1 LPIRHEKVSYELV
14 VVNLEPSDVISLVN
28 TDLEVDL
35 LPSEK
40 AQQEQ
45 EKRAKAEE
53 LAAAAVLAASQA
65 AMQRASRAERIR
77 SSLPQEVGGDAK
89 DTVMILVKLPQGN

>member
-14 VVNLEPSDVISLVN
+14 VVNLEPSDAISLVN

-65 AMQRASRAERIR
+65 AMQRASRAEHIR
-77 SSLPQEVGGDAK
+77 SSLPQEVGADAK